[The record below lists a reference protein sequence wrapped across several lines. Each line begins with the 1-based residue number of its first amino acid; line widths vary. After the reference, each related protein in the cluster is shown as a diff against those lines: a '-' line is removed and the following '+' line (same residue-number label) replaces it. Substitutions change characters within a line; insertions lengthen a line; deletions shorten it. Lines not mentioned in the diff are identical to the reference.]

1 MGGEAERFHGVGGR
15 KMRGLKEEG
24 KRRGNEGWYADVY
37 YLFPVNIQ

>member
-15 KMRGLKEEG
+15 KMRGLWEG